1 MAHSPR
7 PITRKVL
14 SHHKLGRGWL
24 ARIEV
29 IFFDFDGVLTD
40 NRVWV
45 FENGQEA
52 VLCNRADGQGFNMLA
67 AAGLKCMIVS
77 TETNPVVTHRARK
90 LKLPV
95 RQGVKDKGAAVREL
109 CRELGVDPAN
119 TAFVGNDVNDLPAMA
134 AVGVSLCP
142 CDAAS
147 EVRAVCD
154 LVLKSAGGAGVVRE
168 IAARWSLL
176 K

>member
-1 MAHSPR
+1 MARSRR
-7 PITRKVL
+7 PKTGKAKPHRENDRV
-14 SHHKLGRGWL
+14 RL

-45 FENGQEA
+45 LENGQEA

-67 AAGLKCMIVS
+67 AAGVKCMIVS
-77 TETNPVVTHRARK
+77 TETNPVVAHRARK

-95 RQGVKDKGAAVREL
+95 RQGVKDKGLAVREL
-109 CRELGVDPAN
+109 CRELRVTLEN
-119 TAFVGNDVNDLPAMA
+119 TAFVGNDVNDLPGMA
-134 AVGVSLCP
+134 VVGFALCP
-142 CDAAS
+142 CDAAP

-154 LVLKSAGGAGVVRE
+154 VVLKTAGGAGVVRE
-168 IAARWSLL
+168 IAARLT
-176 K
+176 